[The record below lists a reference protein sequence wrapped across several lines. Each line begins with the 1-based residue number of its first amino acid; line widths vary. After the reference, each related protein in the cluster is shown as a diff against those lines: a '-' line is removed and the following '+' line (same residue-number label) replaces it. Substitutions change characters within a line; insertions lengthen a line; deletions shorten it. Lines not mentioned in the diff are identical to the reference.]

1 MGQGNV
7 VTEFTYSNQ
16 RITMEGY
23 HADDKIFAQIVTEQ
37 TFYENKLLEKA
48 QSLKFFAKNSQRTKE
63 IRYCLFPKTN

>member
-23 HADDKIFAQIVTEQ
+23 HAEDKIFAQIVTEQ

-48 QSLKFFAKNSQRTKE
+48 QSLNLEGVYILSL
-63 IRYCLFPKTN
+63 IHI